1 MSHADRPDPETV
13 VLKNGEL
20 AATPEQLLRALE
32 LHGVEHQT
40 IVHEA
45 LYTVE
50 QAKSIHYENPGAHTK
65 NLFLRNKKGRMFLL
79 VVERDHRVDLRGLRD
94 KLQIPGGQFAFAS
107 TERLGHYLGVVPGSV
122 SPLAVFNDHEC
133 AVQVV
138 IQNTLL
144 DQEWIYLHPCRNTH
158 STRLR
163 TKDLLD
169 VLNIWKHPVTSLDF
183 G

>member
-1 MSHADRPDPETV
+1 MSHSDRPDPENV
-13 VLKNGEL
+13 VLKNGTL
-20 AATPEQLLRALE
+20 AATPEQVFCVLDE
-32 LHGVEHQT
+32 QSIEHYSQ
-40 IVHEA
+40 VHEP

-50 QAKSIHYENPGAHTK
+50 QARNIRYDVHGAHTK

-79 VVERDHRVDLRGLRD
+79 VLERDQQVELRSIRD
-94 KLQIPGGQFAFAS
+94 RLQTPGGQFAFAS

-122 SPLAVFNDHEC
+122 SPLAIINDHQC

-138 IQNTLL
+138 LQQELL
-144 DQEWIYLHPCRNTH
+144 AYEWIYLHPCRNTH

-163 TKDLLD
+163 VEDLLN
-169 VLNIWKHPVTSLDF
+169 LLAHWNHPVTTLAF